1 MEVITQY
8 NLMELEMGS
17 APSPPPTS
25 TRGGQSPNASKCLAE
40 SDLVTKRV
48 LGLCVYICI
57 GFNKR

>member
-1 MEVITQY
+1 
-8 NLMELEMGS
+8 MELEMGS

-25 TRGGQSPNASKCLAE
+25 TRGGQSPNVSKCLAE